1 MSVTK
6 RDGELI
12 ALIVDRAVALAREFR
27 VRPGRVNLFI
37 GIAMAHQRL
46 PLNLDMLLAI
56 DDANFAHDVF
66 GIMRHID
73 PRTGHLLDCFVP
85 RTARLQHTGVK

>member
-1 MSVTK
+1 MSIAK

-12 ALIVDRAVALAREFR
+12 ARIVDRAIALAREFR

-37 GIAMAHQRL
+37 GIAMAHQHM
-46 PLNLDMLLAI
+46 PMDLDMLLTI

-73 PRTGHLLDCFVP
+73 PKTGHLLDCFVP
-85 RTARLQHTGVK
+85 RTARFQHAGGK